1 MASLDKVSQL
11 CLNSCY
17 RQANARYAAVGR
29 TQISCSSVEFIKI
42 NPPSGQTC
50 VQYLNKFIDMN
61 GGYLTNPNATSQCNF
76 CQYRTTDQFLQSRNV
91 FYDNRWR
98 SLGIFIGF
106 TAFNVSCASSSFA
119 LPDRFVGAGGS
130 HLHHNL
136 FLPSTDW
143 FAP

>member
-1 MASLDKVSQL
+1 MLTTH
-11 CLNSCY
+11 
-17 RQANARYAAVGR
+17 ARHAAVGR

-50 VQYLNKFIDMN
+50 VQYLTKFIDMN
-61 GGYLTNPNATSQCNF
+61 GGYLTNANATSQCNF
-76 CQYRTTDQFLQSRNV
+76 CQYRTTDQFLESRNV

-106 TAFNVSCASSSFA
+106 TAFNVSRPSARMSHR
-119 LPDRFVGAGGS
+119 LTVNAGGS

-143 FAP
+143 FIP